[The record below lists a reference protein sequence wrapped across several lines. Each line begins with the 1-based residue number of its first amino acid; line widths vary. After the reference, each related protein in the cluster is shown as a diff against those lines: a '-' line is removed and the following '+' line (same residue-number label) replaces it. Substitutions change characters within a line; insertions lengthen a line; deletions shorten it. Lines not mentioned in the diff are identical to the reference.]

1 MGECQQMAFSN
12 ILQLIANITKM
23 YHYDQSRNSRVK
35 CDASHSGLGA
45 ALEQEKEEDVWVP
58 IAFASRFLNDQEKKY
73 STNELELLAIVW
85 SCEHFRTYLL
95 GNHFVILTDHKAI
108 ISALKTN
115 RGNKTYQSRLTRW
128 ADRLLPFDFDIF
140 HISGCKLGIVD
151 YLSRFPTFE
160 APRPSSFDEQY
171 VVKCI
176 SRFFDACEFL
186 DGWARH
192 YTSTEELS
200 DTAEVCQDYVV
211 PDQINLVELLGN
223 CQSRINCPN
232 TNSSLVA
239 SNKFGNTPVEGV
251 LIQGIQPT
259 SKGLYPLEGDKMLAI
274 SQNNSSNLSI
284 LSPLEG
290 VQRVGSYS
298 SQSALSINMLNFATF
313 SAWITIY
320 LPILIS
326 LWIITLAVS
335 GCHLLSSLINLF
347 VLISSYRIGWSAV
360 RLLSAFHFQTAMNPN
375 TSTNNTNDSFEQL
388 LNQYLP
394 VTQHWFSSD
403 RARPRFRPGA
413 VRPRRSSTVQRG
425 VELRSQYARI
435 LANFR
440 AKRGRIPKQQSQSVN
455 SLEILKSPV
464 VAADQKSLTRL
475 VGILDSD
482 VLSELTDE
490 DASLSLMKRAIIN
503 RDYEGFCRI
512 DSYIKSFW
520 HCAAVVDGCV
530 VVDNRIAIPM
540 CLRKPL
546 LSRLHRS
553 HAGQLAMVD
562 AAQ

>member
-1 MGECQQMAFSN
+1 
-12 ILQLIANITKM
+12 M

-251 LIQGIQPT
+251 LIQDIQPT

-464 VAADQKSLTRL
+464 VAADQKSLTGL